1 MPTYTPQQ
9 IASQKALKEK
19 IAGSAGVTTRPT
31 TQNNVAPK
39 PAFNPNQDLMRD
51 EAKYNASMQK
61 PTLTDDGKV
70 PGAPQMPAPKT
81 PTVSDI
87 YGGLVSPQE
96 TAMNDAYKQQEA
108 YYKESMAPVDEAA
121 IRQKTMDQF
130 QAEID
135 AVNKI
140 YAQKKQ
146 EEAVAGQGRLG
157 SSAAIQARS
166 GLLGSDFGAAQ
177 TEKTS
182 QYNRDLQAS
191 IDAEKALKIQNIF
204 NNART
209 EAQKEI
215 DAKRQARKEGYSSY
229 MDYLKGANDRNTQK
243 VTQYAD
249 QLLYSGVEIKDADI
263 NALAEQL
270 GVSPQ
275 ALKAQYNKAKEVR
288 DASKKAQEP
297 ITEKIGNTLLVYNPT
312 TGRYEQQYSAPE
324 EARKPITQTVGGN
337 MLQYNPS
344 TGQWE
349 NIFTAPE
356 SASDLK
362 KVTINGVDYM
372 QDANGNLITPKVPTV
387 PTAERISQAQKIK
400 DTAQS
405 ILDSEDW
412 TNAVGPTS
420 SQIPQW
426 MRTGKRNAVDAK
438 IKLLQG
444 LLTLPNLGILKGP
457 MSDKDIEFLRN
468 ASTAGLAT
476 NIDEAEFERIMKGI
490 IADSDKVINNAVTS
504 TPQVTEQQRAEID
517 SMRKQLENEGFSP
530 QEIEDAIRAEY
541 PSFNTESQTSL
552 NGSISSPLAMSIVQQ
567 ESGGNYN
574 SVGDVPAGYSEE
586 DRALG
591 KYQIVPKYH
600 FQKIGLTNTPENRKK
615 FLNSPELQDQLF
627 SKIISGLESQ
637 YGGNPT
643 KVAAAYYGGP
653 KAASIVG
660 TPEGDK
666 PQYAGG
672 KKYPSINQYARSVVS
687 RIS

>member
-1 MPTYTPQQ
+1 MANKVFNNKVVDPGLKVNYTPTQKGGTFDPMAQQ
-9 IASQKALKEK
+9 RQEQAAYEASLKK
-19 IAGSAGVTTRPT
+19 KQDTPT
-31 TQNNVAPK
+31 PPPV
-39 PAFNPNQDLMRD
+39 D
-51 EAKYNASMQK
+51 
-61 PTLTDDGKV
+61 
-70 PGAPQMPAPKT
+70 PQPKT

-87 YGGLVSPQE
+87 YGGLVTPE
-96 TAMNDAYKQQEA
+96 DTALKTGYSDYEK
-108 YYKESMAPVDEAA
+108 YTKEQLAPVDEAA
-121 IRQKTMDQF
+121 IRQKTMEQF

-135 AVNKI
+135 AMNKI

-146 EEAVAGQGRLG
+146 EEAIAGQGRLG

-177 TEKTS
+177 TEKTNR
-182 QYNRDLQAS
+182 YNQDLQDS
-191 IDAEKALKIQNIF
+191 IDAEKAYKIQEILGKANK
-204 NNART
+204 
-209 EAQKEI
+209 EAKAEI
-215 DAKRQARKEGYSSY
+215 DAKKAARQQGYAAY
-229 MDYLKGANDRNTQK
+229 MEYLKGATERSNQK
-243 VTQYAD
+243 VTSYAD
-249 QLLYSGVEIKDADI
+249 QLLYSGTEINDQDLK
-263 NALAEQL
+263 ALAEQL

-275 ALKAQYNKAKEVR
+275 ALKAQYNKAKL
-288 DASKKAQEP
+288 AATPGPQKP
-297 ITEKIGNTLLVYNPT
+297 ITEKVGNALLVYNPA
-312 TGRYEQQYSAPE
+312 TGKYEQQYSAPE
-324 EARKPITQTVGGN
+324 EAQKPVTQTVGGN

-344 TGQWE
+344 SGQWE
-349 NIFTAPE
+349 TVFTAPE

-362 KVTINGVDYM
+362 KVTVNGVDYM

-490 IADSDKVINNAVTS
+490 ISDADKVVKNAASGTS
-504 TPQVTEQQRAEID
+504 PVNEQQRAEVD
-517 SMRKQLENEGFSP
+517 SLRRQLEAEKYSP
-530 QEIEDAIRAEY
+530 QEIEDAIKAEY
-541 PSFNTESQTSL
+541 PSFNKESQTSL